1 MPLLIIILLVSVTL
15 IEEVISLTLLFA
27 VVEIHFHP
35 SAVTILFILQ
45 TIPAVILAP
54 FIGNL
59 IDKVGARL
67 YLLVTGVSQSAIL
80 IWIAFATKITA
91 LYVASALLALHT
103 VCTGAAIFA
112 LIVPICKR
120 LGFPLIR
127 ANTTIETAKA
137 IGFISGPVIAG
148 LAIEAV
154 ALKQTLIL
162 LALWFATIIIALQF
176 LKIDTVRRDA
186 TGELHLFHPGYFTA
200 EVLTQQRPIFYLLL
214 VAGCVILATSLSDVL
229 FIFLSLDILSGTA
242 VTTGILISLWS
253 FGMICSA
260 TAMSFMSHLHV
271 KSRHQYICLV
281 GGLLMGLS
289 LLLTGIVAAIL
300 SPRHAYVA
308 ISFLFFSGGMG
319 NGLFSINVR
328 QLIHLS
334 FPEGQHGRG
343 FSFYIA
349 ISRLSAFLGFIIGG
363 LFSQPNVAEGFMIS
377 GILAIAASIYGV
389 WHQLSDR
396 K

>member
-15 IEEVISLTLLFA
+15 IVEVISLALLFA
-27 VVEIHFHP
+27 VVEIHFQS

-45 TIPAVILAP
+45 TIPAAILAP
-54 FIGNL
+54 F
-59 IDKVGARL
+59 
-67 YLLVTGVSQSAIL
+67 
-80 IWIAFATKITA
+80 
-91 LYVASALLALHT
+91 
-103 VCTGAAIFA
+103 
-112 LIVPICKR
+112 IVPICKR
-120 LGFPLIR
+120 LGFPLIK

-154 ALKQTLIL
+154 ALTQTLIL
-162 LALWFATIIIALQF
+162 LALWFATIIISLQF
-176 LKIDTVRRDA
+176 LKIDTVRRDV
-186 TGELHLFHPGYFTA
+186 TGGLHLFRPGYFTA
-200 EVLTQQRPIFYLLL
+200 EILTQQRAIFYLLL
-214 VAGCVILATSLSDVL
+214 IVGGVILATSLSDVL
-229 FIFLSLDILSGTA
+229 FISLSLDILSGTA

-271 KSRHQYICLV
+271 KSRHQYTCLV

-289 LLLTGIVAAIL
+289 LLLTGIVAAFL
-300 SPRHAYVA
+300 SPHHAYDA

-349 ISRLSAFLGFIIGG
+349 ISRLSDFLGFIIGG